1 MWKPLIKTLCH
12 VPPLESQ
19 GNKPLKIKFEQLLKA
34 LVYFHLEEHKSGIQ
48 LIQTL
53 EEDNFA
59 RTAIAPPDGIKMSTF
74 FETINNRGI
83 EQLTYVFENLYAQA
97 FSVLP
102 EKYSKL
108 GELIAIDGSLIDAV
122 LSMHWA
128 DYRKNSKKAK
138 VHLGFNIN
146 RSIPSKIFLT
156 NGKGGERQFVE
167 KILSPGQTGITDRGY
182 QYHKKF
188 DHWHK
193 EGKYYV
199 CRIKGNTTKEVI
211 KTNKVNEDSIVF
223 YDAVVLLGT
232 PGINKTEENVRLVAY
247 RVGGKEYWIAT
258 NRFDLTAEQIAMV
271 YKLRW
276 EIEKFFAWWK
286 RHLKVYHLI
295 ARSEYGLMV
304 QILAGLITYLLIAIY
319 CHKNYNEKVSIK
331 RVRSLRIAIRNESSA
346 FNLMCLQ
353 KQWLERNYSIY
364 AKT

>member
-1 MWKPLIKTLCH
+1 MWKPLKKTLPY

-19 GNKPLKIKFEQLLKA
+19 GNKPLQMNFEQQLKA
-34 LVYFHLEEHKSGIQ
+34 LVYFHLEEHESGRD

-59 RTAIAPPDGIKMSTF
+59 RTAIAPPKGIKKSGF
-74 FETINNRGI
+74 FEAINTRGL
-83 EQLTYVFENLYAQA
+83 EQLTYVFERLHTQA
-97 FSVLP
+97 YGTLP
-102 EKYSKL
+102 TKYSKL

-128 DYRKNSKKAK
+128 DYSKNSKKAK

-156 NGKGGERQFVE
+156 NGKGAERPFVE

-182 QYHKKF
+182 QHHGKF
-188 DHWHK
+188 DLWHR

-199 CRIKGNTTKEVI
+199 CRIKANTTKEVI
-211 KTNKVNEDSIVF
+211 RTNEINENPLIF

-232 PGINKTEENVRLVAY
+232 PNVNQTEEEVRLVAY
-247 RVGGKEYWIAT
+247 RINGKEYWIAT
-258 NRFDLTAEQIAMV
+258 NRFDLTVEEIAMV

-319 CHKNYNEKVSIK
+319 CYKNYNEKVSIT
-331 RVRSLRIAIRNESSA
+331 RVRSLRIAIRNESRD
-346 FNLMCLQ
+346 FNFL
-353 KQWLERNYSIY
+353 YSRSLKSENSYDLY